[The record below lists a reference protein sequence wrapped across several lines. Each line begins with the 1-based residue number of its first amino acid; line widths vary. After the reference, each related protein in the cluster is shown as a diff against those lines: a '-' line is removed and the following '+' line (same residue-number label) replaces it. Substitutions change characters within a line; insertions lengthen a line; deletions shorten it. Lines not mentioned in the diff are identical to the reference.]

1 MARPAHSAVGRL
13 ALLTKARL
21 GLLVTLTTVVG
32 FVVASVG
39 DVDWSR
45 LLVTALGTTMAAFGA
60 NAFNQ
65 CLERERDARMER
77 TKCRPLPA
85 GTLTLRQAVVVS
97 FLLALGGDLLLALR
111 INLVTAGL
119 ALLIQVL
126 YLFVYTPLKP
136 RTPANTLVGAIC
148 GAIPPMMGWTAVRGQ
163 VDPGAWILFL
173 ILFVWQM
180 PHFLSLAWLYREDYA
195 RGGFRMLPSLDPTG
209 MLTCNLV
216 VLYTAALLPLAF
228 ATTIAGIAGWTFFA
242 GAVVLGMVWIGLAI
256 QLRESREERH
266 ARRVFFAS
274 LIYLPLLLGLLV
286 ADRGPAVSPGPT
298 FAMGRAV
305 ALPTTAVIEAPIPAN
320 PPRGMFPGAFVGVDR
335 ESNPPIDPVH
345 EATSPLE
352 AEDSDPVGTSR
363 STETG
368 ATGAGS
374 PDASSPGPEA
384 AGRALPNDAADS
396 GTATGTAPAGR

>member
-1 MARPAHSAVGRL
+1 MARPAHSPVGTL

-39 DVDWSR
+39 DIHWIR
-45 LLVTALGTTMAAFGA
+45 LVLTALGTTLAAFGA

-65 CLERERDARMER
+65 CIERERDARMER

-85 GTLTLRQAVVVS
+85 GTLSLRQALGIS
-97 FLLALGGDLLLALR
+97 ALLAVTGDVLLAAF
-111 INLVTAGL
+111 INPLTAGL

-136 RTPANTLVGAIC
+136 RTPVNTLVGAVC

-163 VDPGAWILFL
+163 IDPGAWILFL

-180 PHFLSLAWLYREDYA
+180 PHFLSLAWLYRDDYE

-228 ATTIAGIAGWTFFA
+228 ATTIAGIAGWTFFF
-242 GAVVLGMVWIGLAI
+242 GALVLGLVWIALAL
-256 QLRESREERH
+256 QLRESRELRH
-266 ARRVFFAS
+266 ARRVFLAS
-274 LIYLPLLLGLLV
+274 LLYLPALLGLLV
-286 ADRGPAVSPGPT
+286 FDRGPAVSPGPS
-298 FAMGRAV
+298 FRLGAGFV
-305 ALPTTAVIEAPIPAN
+305 LPETASLETEVDVT
-320 PPRGMFPGAFVGVDR
+320 RGMSAGSLGSESPGA
-335 ESNPPIDPVH
+335 P
-345 EATSPLE
+345 
-352 AEDSDPVGTSR
+352 
-363 STETG
+363 
-368 ATGAGS
+368 
-374 PDASSPGPEA
+374 ASSSQVAPAPGEPGPEA
-384 AGRALPNDAADS
+384 PSPDSAASSGDGPASPLPSDH
-396 GTATGTAPAGR
+396 